1 MIKVQ
6 LTTYLGHSVDSFSQ
20 FALYEGKMIKR
31 LIFETF
37 SFIND
42 VTLLTFPVLDTVILI
57 VKLMYIPNA
66 WSPLTLTLIR
76 PIRLEWL

>member
-1 MIKVQ
+1 
-6 LTTYLGHSVDSFSQ
+6 
-20 FALYEGKMIKR
+20 MIKR
-31 LIFETF
+31 LIFESF

-57 VKLMYIPNA
+57 VKLMYIPIA

-76 PIRLEWL
+76 SIRLEWL